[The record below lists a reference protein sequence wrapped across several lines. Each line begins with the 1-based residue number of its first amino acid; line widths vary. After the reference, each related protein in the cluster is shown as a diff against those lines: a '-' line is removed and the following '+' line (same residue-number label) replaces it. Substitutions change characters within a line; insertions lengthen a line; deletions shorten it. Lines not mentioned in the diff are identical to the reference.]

1 MPTTCLVINV
11 TVNSTHKDGCRELY
25 DVAVPDDV
33 VRVQPERGDVQVVLG
48 AVGLKCQTQK
58 PNEDRFP
65 KAQRTET
72 LFC

>member
-11 TVNSTHKDGCRELY
+11 TTNSTYEDGCRELH

-33 VRVQPERGDVQVVLG
+33 VRVQPEGGDVQVVLG

-58 PNEDRFP
+58 PNED
-65 KAQRTET
+65 TE
-72 LFC
+72 LRPLC